1 MDFNEKILLMMIL
14 MQSLLIMIIEL
25 KEIVTENIFL
35 PRVDINDYNILIDGR
50 NFYYQNIPD
59 NFKKYEE
66 LRKVM
71 TGRGEDYTTGTL

>member
-59 NFKKYEE
+59 DFKKYEE